1 MINKTINT
9 NIFHY
14 FFISAIFYFSLIIKI
29 DFLRQ
34 NYILGLIV
42 LSLFSY
48 LISNIKISINKNYL
62 KIIELFLIP
71 LLILF
76 YFIIL
81 IISPQ
86 TKVFNIYFREIFYT
100 DFIFIFLILIL
111 ALIKTTSYKTSFSLK
126 KDFFLFFFL
135 FLIINILLSSFLV
148 VDEFNPYNYVSP
160 LNFGAAIN
168 SIVRAING
176 EGANINF
183 INQYGG
189 YANFLSPILKSLFN
203 EPKILHITLLL
214 AVIFFFLN
222 FLLFIV
228 IAKITKDYFLSF
240 FGIIALLYFYLFI
253 MSPWPG
259 ELYLANAP
267 IRFFSPV
274 LTIFAFYL
282 NFKKKINIFF
292 TSFLSFFLFTLIFWN
307 FETGLVSYF
316 SFIICSLLI
325 FYYQNENSFYKTFT
339 FLLFIVIAALFSYIT
354 LQYFSYLDYK
364 NFINLTNVISASM
377 EYAGSGRSFYQ
388 IKEISNFSFIFII
401 INILNFYIGL
411 KNIKEKLNCFINNFV
426 FSLSML
432 NFGVMSYYFSKIE
445 HPQSFFPCSY
455 IIILIIIINIYQ
467 IKKKNLISNNFF
479 YGQILFLKYF
489 VIFFLAISF
498 FVNALYDDSFKQ
510 KINLFDIFFPDYSKK
525 NSHYI
530 FIGNNKLIQ
539 NWIKY
544 EQITSNPDNLPPWT
558 RKKNIIENEIK
569 FFLKDNKKKYKALIL
584 SHNDHYFNSHF
595 NILSKLK
602 KTNYA
607 HEFNYSNEWEIYF
620 SLIKNNYYEFVII
633 DYEYIEPFPTNPE
646 IIYKLINYLEINYQ
660 KKDLFVERTL
670 NKNGNDKVSIF
681 FPKNK

>member
-34 NYILGLIV
+34 NYLLGLIV

-86 TKVFNIYFREIFYT
+86 TKVFNIHFREIFYT

-111 ALIKTTSYKTSFSLK
+111 ALIKTTSYKISFSLK

-176 EGANINF
+176 EGVNINF

-292 TSFLSFFLFTLIFWN
+292 TSFLSFFLFSLIFWN
-307 FETGLVSYF
+307 FETGFVSYF
-316 SFIICSLLI
+316 SFIICGLLI
-325 FYYQNENSFYKTFT
+325 FYYQNENSFYKTFY
-339 FLLFIVIAALFSYIT
+339 FFLFIVLAALFSYIT
-354 LQYFSYLDYK
+354 LQYFSYLNYE
-364 NFINLTNVISASM
+364 NFINLTYVINPSM
-377 EYAGSGRSFYQ
+377 GYAGNGKFFYQ

-426 FSLSML
+426 FSLSVL
-432 NFGVMSYYFSKIE
+432 NFGVMTYYFSRTE
-445 HPQSFFPCSY
+445 HPQSFFSCSY

-467 IKKKNLISNNFF
+467 IKKKILISNNFF
-479 YGQILFLKYF
+479 YKQILFCKYS
-489 VIFFLAISF
+489 VIFFLSISF
-498 FVNALYDDSFKQ
+498 FVNALYDNTFKQ
-510 KINLFDIFFPDYSKK
+510 KINLLDLFFPALSKK

-530 FIGNNKLIQ
+530 SYIANDKIMQ
-539 NWIKY
+539 KWIRY
-544 EQITSNPDNLPPWT
+544 EQIILDPENLPPWT
-558 RKKNIIENEIK
+558 RKKEAIKNILKYNGLINEST
-569 FFLKDNKKKYKALIL
+569 FNALVL
-584 SHNDHYFNSHF
+584 SNYDHYFNLH
-595 NILSKLK
+595 LK
-602 KTNYA
+602 IKSGGTQTNYA
-607 HEFNYSNEWEIYF
+607 HQIDEWEILL
-620 SLIKNNYYEFVII
+620 SKIRNNYYEFIIVDHEHLDPSPNPYIVKTLI
-633 DYEYIEPFPTNPE
+633 DY
-646 IIYKLINYLEINYQ
+646 LDINY
-660 KKDLFVERTL
+660 KKKELII
-670 NKNGNDKVSIF
+670 KNSFSKTSNDKVSIF
-681 FPKNK
+681 FPNN